1 MHYSLFRTTVA
12 LMAPALT
19 PPLYSLQ
26 IGPASATSRAQT
38 ERPKTIVAQ
47 SISGDVYRNGADTL
61 PLTVP
66 EGWRTNDNIVE
77 PKLGIGGLSSPDN
90 EAQLEIQQMPTE
102 DSPTTLARK
111 LGAKGDSAFRGYRKL
126 RSLIRTAIF

>member
-1 MHYSLFRTTVA
+1 MCTE
-12 LMAPALT
+12 MA
-19 PPLYSLQ
+19 
-26 IGPASATSRAQT
+26 R
-38 ERPKTIVAQ
+38 
-47 SISGDVYRNGADTL
+47 DTL
-61 PLTVP
+61 PLAVP

-111 LGAKGDSAFRGYRKL
+111 LAAKGDSAFRGYRKL